1 MKRKILLV
9 DDEPNIL
16 KALGR
21 LLRRSGYEVFTATS
35 AAEGI
40 LLQQQQLCPL
50 IISDFRMPEQ
60 NGAAFLSQVQLFSPD
75 TVSMILSAYTDFASL
90 LAIINSGVAFKFL
103 QKPWTEADLL
113 CDIEQAWQL
122 YLEKQQEKLITE
134 LLIGSQD
141 ALVELDSIGQI
152 LRLNAAAGGLLGAAS
167 HELIGSNLTL
177 RIAGL
182 SVEHLHSLLT
192 QHQLSYRFNT
202 SANNEI
208 ELIYQCHSENCI
220 LLRLVQSRLPSPF
233 YPAPGARNLL
243 NRDQLLAAIQQNLA
257 SQQPSFAVVYLD
269 IVNFDDMHQ
278 SMGFDLIDQ
287 LLVQLCQRL
296 PGVFGDSN
304 MVASLYADQFA
315 VLLQNVAYEAK
326 VLQQM
331 EHLSKAFLEP
341 IELANSAIRVRFR
354 IGYSLA
360 PNDGCNAQLLL
371 DHARQAAA
379 SCGNNPGSVA
389 QRFDQ
394 RYIND
399 RRRQYEI
406 SNALYN
412 PLVCQDFSVHFQPK
426 VRLYDGKIDGAEIL
440 LRWHHAELGS
450 ISPAMFIPIAER
462 DGQIH
467 KIGHWVLKQSL
478 QQLER
483 WQLAGHSTIRL
494 SVNVSAAQLM
504 HPEFVSNV
512 RQMLHQYP
520 IPADSLEFELTET
533 LALNDLNRCSSLMSQ
548 LKTLGIQL
556 AIDDFGSGYA
566 SLAYLN
572 QLPVDVVKLDR
583 SLLVDL
589 ETSLSCQ
596 SMVRNMIRMIRELN
610 ISVVAE
616 GIENETQVA
625 ILRQMQ
631 CDYVQGF
638 VFSKPVPVERCV
650 ELLHSQPFTENWL
663 SQGQ

>member
-21 LLRRSGYEVFTATS
+21 LLRRSGYEVFTADS
-35 AAEGI
+35 GAEGI
-40 LLQQQQLCPL
+40 LLQQQHLCPL

-75 TVSMILSAYTDFASL
+75 TVSMILSAFTDFASL

-113 CDIEQAWQL
+113 SDIEQAWQL
-122 YLEKQQEKLITE
+122 YVKKQQEKIITE

-141 ALVELDSIGQI
+141 ALLELDSIGQI
-152 LRLNAAAGGLLGAAS
+152 LRLNAKASALLGAPS
-167 HELIGSNLTL
+167 HELIGSNLTQ
-177 RIAGL
+177 RVAGL
-182 SVEHLHSLLT
+182 SIEHLYSLLE
-192 QHQLSYRFNT
+192 QHQLSYRFTTPRN
-202 SANNEI
+202 SEV

-220 LLRLVQSRLPSPF
+220 LLRLVQNRFPTPF
-233 YPAPGARNLL
+233 HSEPLAQNLL
-243 NRDQLLAAIQQNLA
+243 NREQLLAAIQQNLA
-257 SQQPSFAVVYLD
+257 SQQSSFAVIYLD
-269 IVNFDDMHQ
+269 IVNFDDMQQ
-278 SMGFDLIDQ
+278 SMGFDAIDK
-287 LLVQLCQRL
+287 LLVQLCKRL
-296 PGVFGDSN
+296 PSVFDN
-304 MVASLYADQFA
+304 KTVVASLYADQFA
-315 VLLQNVAYEAK
+315 VVMHDVQHEAI

-331 EHLSKAFLEP
+331 EHLSKTFLDP
-341 IELANSAIRVRFR
+341 IELSNSATRVRFR
-354 IGYSLA
+354 IGYTLA
-360 PNDGCNAQLLL
+360 PNDGDNAQLLL
-371 DHARQAAA
+371 DQARQAAT
-379 SCGNNPGSVA
+379 SCGNYPGSLA

-394 RYIND
+394 RYIKD
-399 RRRQYEI
+399 RRQQYEI

-412 PLVCQDFSVHFQPK
+412 PLVCQDFSVCFQPK
-426 VRLYDGKIDGAEIL
+426 VRLRDGKIDGAEIL

-467 KIGHWVLKQSL
+467 RIGHWVLKQSL

-483 WQLAGHSTIRL
+483 WQQAGYATIRL

-512 RQMLHQYP
+512 RDMLQQYQ
-520 IPADSLEFELTET
+520 IPTDSLEFELTET
-533 LALNDLNRCSSLMSQ
+533 VALNDLNRCATLMTQ
-548 LKTLGIQL
+548 LKKLGIQL

-583 SLLVDL
+583 SLLIDL
-589 ETSLSCQ
+589 ETSVSCQ
-596 SMVRNMIRMIRELN
+596 SMIRNMIRMIRELN

-616 GIENETQVA
+616 GIENESQVA

-650 ELLHSQPFTENWL
+650 DLLQSQPFTENWL
-663 SQGQ
+663 TQG